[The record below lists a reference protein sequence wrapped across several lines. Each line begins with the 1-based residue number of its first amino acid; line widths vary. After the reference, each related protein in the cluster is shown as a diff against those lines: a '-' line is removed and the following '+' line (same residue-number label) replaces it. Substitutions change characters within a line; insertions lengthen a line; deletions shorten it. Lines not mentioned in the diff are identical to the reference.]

1 MGRGSWRA
9 PGPQG
14 KQQVGMLRKLLRCP
28 WANEF
33 CPAPWNLG
41 PLLIK
46 TSEPG
51 GICFVVSLVI
61 VFLNWC
67 VSRLKLT
74 ALSTLQAKKRWNQ
87 GLNPSCPMGKAKDVT
102 IIFLPL
108 FVSARKHVGLASKSK
123 WSDKT
128 KVGAVSPP
136 LSERA
141 STTPFPFDVAEERGI
156 QSKYLPLFAG
166 LQRENSWFSPF
177 LSFRLFDRLSLHV

>member
-1 MGRGSWRA
+1 MSSARRPETWDLCWLKHRNLEAFVSLFHW
-9 PGPQG
+9 
-14 KQQVGMLRKLLRCP
+14 LLSSSTDA
-28 WANEF
+28 WADIRSKYSSSQE
-33 CPAPWNLG
+33 AV
-41 PLLIK
+41 
-46 TSEPG
+46 EPG
-51 GICFVVSLVI
+51 FE
-61 VFLNWC
+61 
-67 VSRLKLT
+67 
-74 ALSTLQAKKRWNQ
+74 
-87 GLNPSCPMGKAKDVT
+87 PSCPMGKAKDVT